1 MSVPILLV
9 TGFLGAGKTTF
20 INDLLQAEHGLR
32 IAAIVND
39 FGSINID
46 AKLLENAT
54 DEVIGLKN
62 GCICCSLQGDL
73 LRTLK
78 RVLADAGRPD
88 LIVIEASGVADP
100 RGIVDGLMD
109 PVLWR
114 SARLDSVVCLVD
126 AEDVTA
132 DPRRRDD
139 PLWRAQVAAADVVQL
154 SKTVPLPPAQ
164 VATLT
169 DGLAAM
175 GKHRVFGADGST
187 GALAGLLGFAAAA
200 TGGAAGRRV
209 EAGDRF
215 VVLEWRS
222 DGALPMVAFQELV
235 QALSPALLRAK
246 GFVAFREKP
255 GRQFVFQLAGRRA
268 TLAPREPAGHGCE
281 LVLIGERGKLHVP
294 AVRAALDALEDQG
307 PRGGRLDSRE

>member
-32 IAAIVND
+32 IAAVVND

-46 AKLLENAT
+46 AALLAGAT
-54 DEVIGLKN
+54 DAVIGLKN

-78 RVLADAGRPD
+78 RVLAEARHPD

-100 RGIVDGLMD
+100 RGIVDALVD

-114 SARLDSVVCLVD
+114 SARLDGVVCVVD

-132 DPRRRDD
+132 SPGRLDD

-154 SKTVPLPPAQ
+154 SKTGSLRSEQ
-164 VATLT
+164 VAALT
-169 DGLAAM
+169 DRLAAI
-175 GKHRVFGADGST
+175 GKPRVFGADGST
-187 GALAGLLGFAAAA
+187 QALTALLGFAAAA
-200 TGGAAGRRV
+200 AGAGSGTRLQA
-209 EAGDRF
+209 ADRF
-215 VVLEWRS
+215 AVLEWRS
-222 DGALPMVAFQELV
+222 DGALPMAGFQDLV

-246 GFVAFREKP
+246 GFVAFRERP
-255 GRQFVFQLAGRRA
+255 GRQFVFQLAGQRA
-268 TLAPREPAGHGCE
+268 TLAPREGGGSGCE

-294 AVRAALDALEDQG
+294 AVRAALEALA
-307 PRGGRLDSRE
+307 R

>member
-20 INDLLQAEHGLR
+20 INGILQAEHGLR

-46 AKLLENAT
+46 AKLLESAT

-78 RVLADAGRPD
+78 LVMAGDRPPE

-100 RGIVDGLMD
+100 KGIVDGLMD

-132 DPRRRDD
+132 NPARLDD
-139 PLWRAQVAAADVVQL
+139 SLWRAQVMAADVVQL
-154 SKTVPLPPAQ
+154 SKTTTLQADQ
-164 VATLT
+164 VAALT
-169 DGLAAM
+169 RRLAAM
-175 GKHRVFGADGST
+175 GKHRVFGTDGST
-187 GALAGLLGFAAAA
+187 EALTALMGFAAAA
-200 TGGAAGRRV
+200 SDGATGARV
-209 EAGDRF
+209 EAADRF
-215 VVLEWRS
+215 AVLEWRS
-222 DGALPMVAFQELV
+222 DGALPMAGFQELI

-255 GRQFVFQLAGRRA
+255 GRRFVFQLVGQRA
-268 TLAPREPAGHGCE
+268 TLAPSEAGGTGCE
-281 LVLIGERGKLHVP
+281 LVLIGERGALHVP
-294 AVRAALDALEDQG
+294 AIRAALDELG
-307 PRGGRLDSRE
+307 H

>member
-20 INDLLQAEHGLR
+20 INGVLQADHGLR

-46 AKLLENAT
+46 ARLLESAT
-54 DEVIGLKN
+54 DAVIGLKN

-78 RVLADAGRPD
+78 SVLAGEARPE

-100 RGIVDGLMD
+100 RGIVDALMD
-109 PVLWR
+109 PVLWQ

-132 DPRRRDD
+132 NPARLDD

-154 SKTVPLPPAQ
+154 SKTDGLG
-164 VATLT
+164 VAALT
-169 DGLAAM
+169 DRLAAM
-175 GKHRVFGADGST
+175 GRHRVFGADGST
-187 GALAGLLGFAAAA
+187 RDLAALMGFAAAA
-200 TGGAAGRRV
+200 SEGAGGPRV
-209 EAGDRF
+209 EAAERF
-215 VVLEWRS
+215 AMLEWRR
-222 DGALPMVAFQELV
+222 DGAVPMAGFQDLI
-235 QALSPALLRAK
+235 QTLSPALLRAK
-246 GFVAFREKP
+246 GFVAFHEKP
-255 GRQFVFQLAGRRA
+255 GRRFVFQLVGQRA
-268 TLAPREPAGHGCE
+268 TLAPHETPGTGCE
-281 LVLIGERGKLHVP
+281 LVLIGERGKLDV
-294 AVRAALDALEDQG
+294 AAARAALAAL
-307 PRGGRLDSRE
+307 GR

>member
-1 MSVPILLV
+1 MTVPILLV

-20 INDLLQAEHGLR
+20 INDLLQADHGLR

-46 AKLLENAT
+46 AALLASAT
-54 DEVIGLKN
+54 DAVIGLKN

-78 RVLADAGRPD
+78 QVLAAAPQPE

-100 RGIVDGLMD
+100 RGIVDALMD

-114 SARLDSVVCLVD
+114 AARLDGVVCLVD

-132 DPRRRDD
+132 NPGRLDD

-154 SKTVPLPPAQ
+154 SKTTSLPADQ
-164 VATLT
+164 
-169 DGLAAM
+169 LAALA
-175 GKHRVFGADGST
+175 GRLAAAGGQRVFGADGAT
-187 GALAGLLGFAAAA
+187 GDLAALLGFAAAA
-200 TGGAAGRRV
+200 PGRMAGPRLQAA
-209 EAGDRF
+209 DRF
-215 VVLEWRS
+215 AVLQWHS
-222 DGALPMVAFQELV
+222 DGAVPMAAFQELIG
-235 QALSPALLRAK
+235 ALAPVLLRAK

-255 GRQFVFQLAGRRA
+255 GRQFVFQLVGRRA
-268 TLAPREPAGHGCE
+268 TLAPREPAGAGCE
-281 LVLIGERGKLHVP
+281 LVLIGERGTLHV
-294 AVRAALDALEDQG
+294 AAISAALDAMAG
-307 PRGGRLDSRE
+307 

>member
-20 INDLLQAEHGLR
+20 INGVLQADHGLR

-46 AKLLENAT
+46 AGLLENAT
-54 DEVIGLKN
+54 DAVIGLKN

-78 RVLADAGRPD
+78 TVMAGPQRPE

-126 AEDVTA
+126 AEDLSAT
-132 DPRRRDD
+132 PGRLDD
-139 PLWRAQVAAADVVQL
+139 PLWQAQVKAADVVQL
-154 SKTVPLPPAQ
+154 SKTGAPGSDDV
-164 VATLT
+164 VALT
-169 DGLAAM
+169 ARLAAM

-187 GALAGLLGFAAAA
+187 RDLAALMGFAAAA
-200 TGGAAGRRV
+200 SDGAGGTRV
-209 EAGDRF
+209 EAADRF
-215 VVLEWRS
+215 AVLEWRS
-222 DGALPMVAFQELV
+222 DGAVPMAGFQELIG
-235 QALSPALLRAK
+235 ALSPALLRAK

-255 GRQFVFQLAGRRA
+255 GRQFVFQLVGQRA
-268 TLAPREPAGHGCE
+268 TLAPREPGGSGCE

-294 AVRAALDALEDQG
+294 AVRAALEALG
-307 PRGGRLDSRE
+307 S

>member
-20 INDLLQAEHGLR
+20 INGLLQADHGLR

-46 AKLLENAT
+46 ARLLESAT
-54 DEVIGLKN
+54 DAVIGLKN

-78 RVLADAGRPD
+78 QVMAGDAKPE

-100 RGIVDGLMD
+100 RGIVDALMD

-114 SARLDSVVCLVD
+114 AARLDSVTCLVD

-132 DPRRRDD
+132 NPERMDD
-139 PLWRAQVAAADVVQL
+139 PLWQAQVAAADVVQI
-154 SKTVPLPPAQ
+154 SKT
-164 VATLT
+164 T
-169 DGLAAM
+169 GLAPDAVAALTGRLAAL
-175 GKHRVFGADGST
+175 GKPRVFGADGSRQELT
-187 GALAGLLGFAAAA
+187 ALMGFAAAA
-200 TGGAAGRRV
+200 SEGAGSMRV
-209 EAGDRF
+209 AAADRF
-215 VVLEWRS
+215 AVLEWRS
-222 DGALPMVAFQELV
+222 DGAVPMAGFQDLI

-246 GFVAFREKP
+246 GFLAFREKP
-255 GRQFVFQLAGRRA
+255 GRRFVFQLVGQRA
-268 TLAPREPAGHGCE
+268 TLAPHEGAGSGCE

-294 AVRAALDALEDQG
+294 AVRAALEGL
-307 PRGGRLDSRE
+307 GG

>member
-20 INDLLQAEHGLR
+20 INDVLQADHGLR

-46 AKLLENAT
+46 AQLLENAT

-78 RVLADAGRPD
+78 RVMAGEVRPE

-100 RGIVDGLMD
+100 KGIVDGLLD

-114 SARLDSVVCLVD
+114 AARLDSVVCLVD

-132 DPRRRDD
+132 NPARFDD
-139 PLWRAQVAAADVVQL
+139 PLWKAQVAAADVVQL
-154 SKTVPLPPAQ
+154 SKTGSLGADR
-164 VATLT
+164 VAALARR
-169 DGLAAM
+169 LAAI
-175 GKHRVFGADGST
+175 GKHRVFGADGT
-187 GALAGLLGFAAAA
+187 TQALTALMGFAAEASGA
-200 TGGAAGRRV
+200 VTGARV
-209 EAGDRF
+209 QADDRF
-215 VVLEWRS
+215 AVLEWRS
-222 DGALPMVAFQELV
+222 DGAVPMAGFQELI

-255 GRQFVFQLAGRRA
+255 GKQFVFQLVGQRA
-268 TLAPREPAGHGCE
+268 TLAPREPAGTGCE
-281 LVLIGERGKLHVP
+281 LVLIGERGRLHVP
-294 AVRAALDALEDQG
+294 AIRAALDGLG
-307 PRGGRLDSRE
+307 S